1 LKKFAGTP
9 AAEHNTGLATSGG
22 RKRRRK
28 TMPTYEY
35 KCNACGEEFVRI
47 MSISE
52 YEKGGVACPK
62 CNSAD
67 TKQQMSPFIPKTSR
81 KS

>member
-1 LKKFAGTP
+1 
-9 AAEHNTGLATSGG
+9 
-22 RKRRRK
+22 
-28 TMPTYEY
+28 MPTYEY